1 MQNKIARIHV
11 NQHVIK
17 ANAKYGEN
25 NPVFTIKQGG
35 KNTYAYNVKVVGE
48 MELVYS
54 PDKPLSCGAKV
65 WIETRGDI
73 ELDGKRDDTKDLT
86 NDKLSDTKCY
96 KFDKI
101 DRKVLQELAD
111 FKKELFPNSIKN
123 KDFLIRKQR
132 KLRNKNKLSAC
143 LSR

>member
-17 ANAKYGEN
+17 ANAKNGEN
-25 NPVFTIKQGG
+25 NPIFTVKQGG
-35 KNTYAYNVKVVGE
+35 KNTYAFNVKVKGE

-73 ELDGKRDDTKDLT
+73 ELDKS
-86 NDKLSDTKCY
+86 SDTKL
-96 KFDKI
+96 DKSSDTKGYFNPHVNVKLPSLSSVKM
-101 DRKVLQELAD
+101 DRK
-111 FKKELFPNSIKN
+111 FKEFLRN
-123 KDFLIRKQR
+123 KSKIIQ
-132 KLRNKNKLSAC
+132 NKNKLSA
-143 LSR
+143 

>member
-25 NPVFTIKQGG
+25 NPIFTIKQGG
-35 KNTYAYNVKVVGE
+35 KNTYAFNVKVKGE

-65 WIETRGDI
+65 WIVTRGDI
-73 ELDGKRDDTKDLT
+73 KVDNKKMSAIASSTMGKDDVVAITRLATNLDKSLKEFLSKKRK
-86 NDKLSDTKCY
+86 
-96 KFDKI
+96 
-101 DRKVLQELAD
+101 RVL
-111 FKKELFPNSIKN
+111 
-123 KDFLIRKQR
+123 
-132 KLRNKNKLSAC
+132 NKNKLSAC
-143 LSR
+143 LPS

>member
-73 ELDGKRDDTKDLT
+73 QFDKSSDTKDLP
-86 NDKLSDTKCY
+86 NDKLSHTKDLVG
-96 KFDKI
+96 KVSVNPTTSLAINLEKSLREFLSKKRRKI
-101 DRKVLQELAD
+101 Q
-111 FKKELFPNSIKN
+111 
-123 KDFLIRKQR
+123 
-132 KLRNKNKLSAC
+132 NKNKLSAC

>member
-17 ANAKYGEN
+17 ANAKSSDR

-35 KNTYAYNVKVVGE
+35 KNTYATRVKVVGE

-73 ELDGKRDDTKDLT
+73 IIDDQKIASYPSTSQTLNVSVKENQSLAFNLSRASSEFLAKKR
-86 NDKLSDTKCY
+86 
-96 KFDKI
+96 KI
-101 DRKVLQELAD
+101 IL
-111 FKKELFPNSIKN
+111 
-123 KDFLIRKQR
+123 
-132 KLRNKNKLSAC
+132 NKNKLSAC
-143 LSR
+143 LSS

>member
-1 MQNKIARIHV
+1 MNKIARIHV

-17 ANAKYGEN
+17 ANAKSGDR

-35 KNTYAYNVKVVGE
+35 KNTYATRVKVVGE

-73 ELDGKRDDTKDLT
+73 IIDDQKIAPYPSTSQTLNISVKENQSLAFNLSKVSSEFLAKKRKRIL
-86 NDKLSDTKCY
+86 
-96 KFDKI
+96 
-101 DRKVLQELAD
+101 
-111 FKKELFPNSIKN
+111 
-123 KDFLIRKQR
+123 
-132 KLRNKNKLSAC
+132 NKNKLSAC
-143 LSR
+143 LSS

>member
-17 ANAKYGEN
+17 ANAKNGEN
-25 NPVFTIKQGG
+25 NPIFTVKQGG
-35 KNTYAYNVKVVGE
+35 KNTYAFNVKVKGE

-73 ELDGKRDDTKDLT
+73 EVDGEI
-86 NDKLSDTKCY
+86 LSAYSSNEKPMIVKGETWVK
-96 KFDKI
+96 KI
-101 DRKVLQELAD
+101 YSGGQFEME
-111 FKKELFPNSIKN
+111 F
-123 KDFLIRKQR
+123 
-132 KLRNKNKLSAC
+132 LRNKNKIIKNKNKFKAC
-143 LSR
+143 LSS

>member
-1 MQNKIARIHV
+1 MNNIARIHV

-17 ANAKYGEN
+17 ANAKSGER

-35 KNTYAYNVKVVGE
+35 KNTYATRVKVVGE

-73 ELDGKRDDTKDLT
+73 ELDKP
-86 NDKLSDTKCY
+86 SDTKVS
-96 KFDKI
+96 I
-101 DRKVLQELAD
+101 DNNISVEPTQNLAVNLDRALTEFLAKKRK
-111 FKKELFPNSIKN
+111 
-123 KDFLIRKQR
+123 
-132 KLRNKNKLSAC
+132 KLENKNRLSAC
-143 LSR
+143 LSS

>member
-17 ANAKYGEN
+17 ANAKSGDR

-35 KNTYAYNVKVVGE
+35 KNTYATRVKVKGE

-73 ELDGKRDDTKDLT
+73 ELDKP
-86 NDKLSDTKCY
+86 SDTKVSVGNVSVEPTHNLAVNL
-96 KFDKI
+96 
-101 DRKVLQELAD
+101 DRALTEFLSKKRKKVL
-111 FKKELFPNSIKN
+111 
-123 KDFLIRKQR
+123 
-132 KLRNKNKLSAC
+132 NKNKLSAC

>member
-1 MQNKIARIHV
+1 MNKIARIHV

-73 ELDGKRDDTKDLT
+73 EVDGKI
-86 NDKLSDTKCY
+86 LSASALNEKPMIIKGETFIK
-96 KFDKI
+96 KI
-101 DRKVLQELAD
+101 YSGGHFEMEFLRKKQ
-111 FKKELFPNSIKN
+111 KQIK
-123 KDFLIRKQR
+123 
-132 KLRNKNKLSAC
+132 NKNKLSAC
-143 LSR
+143 LSK

>member
-17 ANAKYGEN
+17 ANAKNGEN
-25 NPVFTIKQGG
+25 NPIFTIKQGG
-35 KNTYAYNVKVVGE
+35 KNTYAHNVKVKGE

-73 ELDGKRDDTKDLT
+73 ELDKSSDTKLGKRDDTKEKPLMIVKGET
-86 NDKLSDTKCY
+86 WVK
-96 KFDKI
+96 KI
-101 DRKVLQELAD
+101 YSGGHFEMEFLRK
-111 FKKELFPNSIKN
+111 
-123 KDFLIRKQR
+123 KQR
-132 KLRNKNKLSAC
+132 KIRNKNKLSA
-143 LSR
+143 

>member
-1 MQNKIARIHV
+1 MNKIARIHV

-17 ANAKYGEN
+17 ANAKNGEN
-25 NPVFTIKQGG
+25 NPIFTIKQGG
-35 KNTYAYNVKVVGE
+35 KNTYAHNVKVKGE

-73 ELDGKRDDTKDLT
+73 VLDKSSDTKDLSPT
-86 NDKLSDTKCY
+86 KLIASPTSHLVK
-96 KFDKI
+96 KI
-101 DRKVLQELAD
+101 DVEMGIFLRKKQ
-111 FKKELFPNSIKN
+111 KKI
-123 KDFLIRKQR
+123 Q
-132 KLRNKNKLSAC
+132 NKNKLSAC

>member
-17 ANAKYGEN
+17 ANAKNGES
-25 NPVFTIKQGG
+25 NPIFTIKQGG
-35 KNTYAYNVKVVGE
+35 KNTYAYNVKVKGE

-65 WIETRGDI
+65 WIETKGNI
-73 ELDGKRDDTKDLT
+73 EVDGETLSSNLVNLDNSVLTKVNPTTSLAINLEKSLREFLSKKRR
-86 NDKLSDTKCY
+86 
-96 KFDKI
+96 KI
-101 DRKVLQELAD
+101 Q
-111 FKKELFPNSIKN
+111 
-123 KDFLIRKQR
+123 
-132 KLRNKNKLSAC
+132 NKNKFKAC

>member
-1 MQNKIARIHV
+1 MNKIARIHV

-17 ANAKYGEN
+17 ANAKNGEN

-35 KNTYAYNVKVVGE
+35 KNTYAHNVKVNGE

-73 ELDGKRDDTKDLT
+73 TVDGKKMSTLSSNDTKF
-86 NDKLSDTKCY
+86 
-96 KFDKI
+96 KFTPVVINVPKNISAKGLEKVDFEFL
-101 DRKVLQELAD
+101 RKKQRQ
-111 FKKELFPNSIKN
+111 IKN
-123 KDFLIRKQR
+123 KKEFLAI
-132 KLRNKNKLSAC
+132 
-143 LSR
+143 

>member
-1 MQNKIARIHV
+1 MNKIARIHV

-17 ANAKYGEN
+17 ANAKNGEN
-25 NPVFTIKQGG
+25 NPIFTIKQGG
-35 KNTYAYNVKVVGE
+35 KNTYAHNVKVKGE

-73 ELDGKRDDTKDLT
+73 VLDKSSDTKDLSPT
-86 NDKLSDTKCY
+86 KLIASPTSQLVK
-96 KFDKI
+96 KI
-101 DRKVLQELAD
+101 DVELGIFLRK
-111 FKKELFPNSIKN
+111 
-123 KDFLIRKQR
+123 KQR

>member
-1 MQNKIARIHV
+1 MNKIARIHV

-17 ANAKYGEN
+17 ANAKNGEN
-25 NPVFTIKQGG
+25 NPIFTIKQGG
-35 KNTYAYNVKVVGE
+35 KNTYAHNVKVKGE

-73 ELDGKRDDTKDLT
+73 ELDKP
-86 NDKLSDTKCY
+86 SDTKL
-96 KFDKI
+96 DKPSDTKEEPLMTVKGETWI
-101 DRKVLQELAD
+101 KKIYSGGHFEMEFLRKKQ
-111 FKKELFPNSIKN
+111 KQIKN
-123 KDFLIRKQR
+123 K
-132 KLRNKNKLSAC
+132 NKFKAC

>member
-54 PDKPLSCGAKV
+54 PHKPLSCGAKV

-73 ELDGKRDDTKDLT
+73 ELDKSSDTKDLT
-86 NDKLSDTKCY
+86 NDKLSDTKEKPLMVIKDGNTIKRLY
-96 KFDKI
+96 EGGKFSMEFL
-101 DRKVLQELAD
+101 RK
-111 FKKELFPNSIKN
+111 
-123 KDFLIRKQR
+123 KQR
-132 KLRNKNKLSAC
+132 QIKNKNKLSAC
-143 LSR
+143 LPS

>member
-17 ANAKYGEN
+17 ANAKNGEN
-25 NPVFTIKQGG
+25 NPIFTVKQGG
-35 KNTYAYNVKVVGE
+35 KNTYAFNVKVKGE

-73 ELDGKRDDTKDLT
+73 KLDKS
-86 NDKLSDTKCY
+86 SDTKGY
-96 KFDKI
+96 FNPHVNVQLPSLSSAKM
-101 DRKVLQELAD
+101 DRK
-111 FKKELFPNSIKN
+111 FKEFLRNKIKII
-123 KDFLIRKQR
+123 K
-132 KLRNKNKLSAC
+132 NKNKLSAC
-143 LSR
+143 LSS